1 MPDSQPET
9 SSQTRPL
16 RNGRRGY
23 SKLKR
28 RAIRVLAALVL
39 VGSLAAGASLAYGQF
54 LFSKVHRV
62 VIAAEKPQVAGQP
75 INILLIG
82 NNSRAGL
89 SPSEAAAFGTQS
101 QVGGGRADVSMIAH
115 FDPTTKQ
122 VSLLSI
128 PRDLF
133 MPIPGTTKAQRVDAA
148 LNPISPQSTVEDP
161 NRLVKTIQDDLG
173 IPIQHYVELNFDTFQ
188 GVVNALGGIK
198 MYFPT
203 ELKDSYSSLNITTTG
218 CLTLNGYQA
227 LQVVRARHLYY
238 RTSSGTWLYDGLGDL
253 SRTRRDHIF
262 IQVLSAQVK
271 AAGIG
276 NPVRDLALLNS
287 IYKDL
292 TLDSHFSES
301 ELLSLIRTYA
311 SANPAN
317 APTGTLP
324 IAFEGGTSGYVFDG
338 VNYSSIVFPQEPADT
353 LLMDQTLGISTPK
366 IAPSD
371 IAVTVIN
378 GSHTSNTG
386 ANVANQLRAL
396 GYNVGAPQT
405 APATGNPA
413 ESVIYYTP
421 GNIQKAEVLRAS
433 LAGSVI
439 MGELPSITSGTPLEL
454 VAGDQIAVGTIS
466 TAAAPSNIAAPS
478 TTTPGPQSP
487 PPTKPTSTTVAAHA
501 SVAIPNITQ
510 GTQINVLQ
518 QPEPWDPRACPA

>member
-1 MPDSQPET
+1 M
-9 SSQTRPL
+9 L
-16 RNGRRGY
+16 
-23 SKLKR
+23 
-28 RAIRVLAALVL
+28 LAALIL
-39 VGSLAAGASLAYGQF
+39 VAALGAGASIAYGQF
-54 LFSKVHRV
+54 LFNKVHRV
-62 VIAAEKPQVAGQP
+62 VITAEKPQVAGQP

-89 SPSEAAAFGTQS
+89 SPSEAAAFGTAS

-161 NRLVKTIQDDLG
+161 NQLVKTIEDDLG

-198 MYFPT
+198 MYFPM
-203 ELKDSYSSLNITTTG
+203 ELKDAYSGLNITTTG
-218 CLTLNGYQA
+218 CIKLNGYQA

-238 RTSSGTWLYDGLGDL
+238 RTPSGTWLYDGLGDL

-262 IQVLSAQVK
+262 LQVLAKQVK

-287 IYKDL
+287 VYKEL

-301 ELLSLIRTYA
+301 QILSLIRTY
-311 SANPAN
+311 SRANPAT

-338 VNYSSIVFPQEPADT
+338 VNYLSIVFPQDPADT
-353 LLMDQTLGISTPK
+353 LMMNQILGISTPK
-366 IAPSD
+366 ISPSN
-371 IAVTVIN
+371 ISVTVVN
-378 GSHTSNTG
+378 GSNASNTG
-386 ANVANQLRAL
+386 VQVANQLRTL
-396 GYNVGAPQT
+396 GYNVGAPQS
-405 APATGNPA
+405 APPTGNPA

-433 LAGSVI
+433 LAGAVI
-439 MGELPSITSGTPLEL
+439 MGELPSISFGTPLEL

-466 TAAAPSNIAAPS
+466 SPATQSGAATPS
-478 TTTPGPQSP
+478 TTLQTPQSSP
-487 PPTKPTSTTVAAHA
+487 ATTVATHISIAL
-501 SVAIPNITQ
+501 PNITRA
-510 GTQINVLQ
+510 TQINILQ
-518 QPEPWDPRACPA
+518 RPEPWDPRACPA